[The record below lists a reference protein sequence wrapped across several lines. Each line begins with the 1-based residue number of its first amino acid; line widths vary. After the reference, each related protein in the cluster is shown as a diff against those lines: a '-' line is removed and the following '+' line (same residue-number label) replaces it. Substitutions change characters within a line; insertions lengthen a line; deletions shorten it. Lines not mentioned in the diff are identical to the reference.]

1 MTTPAAPP
9 IAERMMHMRM
19 IALRG
24 MKLGL
29 LMVCDVTGMIVQL
42 HRPVVVDV
50 SVVVDVTVGGIA
62 VEV

>member
-1 MTTPAAPP
+1 MTTAAAPP
-9 IAERMMHMRM
+9 MADRMMQMRM

-29 LMVCDVTGMIVQL
+29 LTVSALAIVQL
-42 HRPVVVDV
+42 HGLVVVDV
-50 SVVVDVTVGGIA
+50 SVVVLVTVGGIA